1 MKRYCILLCFLVLWS
16 LTGCQKAKEPGEQGE
31 GYQIYY
37 LNSGMTKLVP
47 QLYKTEIT
55 EPAKLVDELMAQFIS
70 VPADIDCQSA
80 LPEKISYQ
88 RSKLDNMV
96 LYLYFDSS
104 YNSMKAPREVL
115 CRAALVKT
123 LTQISG
129 VDFVSIYAGEQP
141 LIDSVGNPVGV
152 LSATDFIENIS
163 DVNAYEKSELI
174 LYFADETGE
183 KLLTERREVV
193 HNINISLEKLV
204 LQELINGPS
213 APGYFPT
220 LPKDLK
226 LLNVS
231 VNEGVCYIN
240 FDSTF
245 LTSTAD
251 VKDYIPIYSITNS
264 LSELATIS
272 KVQISV
278 NGSLDVTYRD
288 NISLNALFERNLDY
302 IGGTEN

>member
-1 MKRYCILLCFLVLWS
+1 MKLLYRILFCLLMLWC
-16 LTGCQKAKEPGEQGE
+16 LTGCQKPEEPADQAV

-37 LNSGMTKLVP
+37 LNSSMTKLVP
-47 QLYKTEIT
+47 QLYKTETT
-55 EPAKLVDELMAQFIS
+55 EPVKLVEELMAQFIS
-70 VPADIDCQSA
+70 VPADVDSQSA
-80 LPEKISYQ
+80 LPEKTSYK

-96 LYLYFDSS
+96 LYLYFDNS
-104 YNSMKAPREVL
+104 YSSMKAPRDVL

-123 LTQISG
+123 LTQIDG
-129 VDFVSIYAGEQP
+129 VDFVSIYTGEQP
-141 LIDSVGNPVGV
+141 LIDSGGNPVGV
-152 LSATDFIENIS
+152 LSSSDFIENIS
-163 DVNAYEKSELI
+163 DVNAYAKSELN

-193 HNINISLEKLV
+193 HNVNISLEKLV

-213 APGYFPT
+213 TPGYFPT

-245 LTSTAD
+245 LTSAEN
-251 VKDYIPIYSITNS
+251 VKEYIPIYSITNS
-264 LSELATIS
+264 LSELSTIS

-302 IGGTEN
+302 IGGTE